1 MSDTQDII
9 RGYRNNYSLVKYELE
24 CIEKELKDVK
34 ELLKNTQLLF
44 EQAEQEKNYWKVK
57 YDKKVSYKS
66 WIWG

>member
-44 EQAEQEKNYWKVK
+44 EKAEQEKNYWKVK

-66 WIWG
+66 WIFG

>member
-66 WIWG
+66 WIFG

>member
-44 EQAEQEKNYWKVK
+44 EKAEQEKNYWKVK
-57 YDKKVSYKS
+57 YEKKVSYKS
-66 WIWG
+66 WIFG